1 MGTCYY
7 IAPEVIRRS
16 YDSKADVW
24 SCGIILYIL
33 IAGYP
38 PFNGNNDMEIY
49 KNILKQDLIFDE

>member
-33 IAGYP
+33 FAGYP
-38 PFNGNNDMEIY
+38 PFNGNSDMEIF
-49 KNILKQDLIFDE
+49 KNILK